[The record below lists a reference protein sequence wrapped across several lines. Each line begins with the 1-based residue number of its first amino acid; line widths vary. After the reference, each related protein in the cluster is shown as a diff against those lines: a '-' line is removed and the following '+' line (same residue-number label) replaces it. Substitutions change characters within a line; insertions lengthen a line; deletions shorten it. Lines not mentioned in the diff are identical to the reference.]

1 MSRVREFEKL
11 HLLNY
16 DPKKVKAS
24 EEVKL
29 EMNRLRQQPCPS
41 TVKNIYDVN
50 AQLKIAYI
58 NAQSLFRHKM
68 DVEHDFNLSNAD
80 VLFCSETMFQE
91 SDAKSL
97 TEISGMCS
105 FRNDAVKRGT
115 QRPPYGIAV
124 YYKSHLMQQPPT
136 IANMIGVEILVCP
149 VKRGSDN
156 SIKVMAVYKPPTV
169 PLHCL
174 LNSLYSAIR
183 NHCGDGQ
190 LIIMVDFNVDI
201 YGSTSDYK
209 QLEEFMSN
217 TGLQQHIKEMTTDMR
232 TTIDHLYIVM
242 WKV

>member
-58 NAQSLFRHKM
+58 NAQSLYRHKM

-80 VLFCSETMFQE
+80 VLFCSETRFQE

-97 TEISGMCS
+97 TEIL
-105 FRNDAVKRGT
+105 
-115 QRPPYGIAV
+115 V
-124 YYKSHLMQQPPT
+124 YVASEMMQWKEVLRDHHMELQYITSP
-136 IANMIGVEILVCP
+136 I
-149 VKRGSDN
+149 SYN
-156 SIKVMAVYKPPTV
+156 SP
-169 PLHCL
+169 
-174 LNSLYSAIR
+174 
-183 NHCGDGQ
+183 Q
-190 LIIMVDFNVDI
+190 L
-201 YGSTSDYK
+201 
-209 QLEEFMSN
+209 
-217 TGLQQHIKEMTTDMR
+217 
-232 TTIDHLYIVM
+232 
-242 WKV
+242 